1 MPLAMPQR
9 KTFECVRLQMWRE
22 EQDFDAKRK
31 RLEEELDTTKREVC
45 VCVCASDS
53 AADAALL
60 IIHVLLYIRVLIPL
74 CTFVCAHIA
83 LVFAGDSAADTR
95 TTVHTCPDATVYMCA
110 RAHARRRQRCTEA
123 HTVVSYY

>member
-45 VCVCASDS
+45 VCVT
-53 AADAALL
+53 ALQ
-60 IIHVLLYIRVLIPL
+60 
-74 CTFVCAHIA
+74 
-83 LVFAGDSAADTR
+83 
-95 TTVHTCPDATVYMCA
+95 M
-110 RAHARRRQRCTEA
+110 QR
-123 HTVVSYY
+123 S

>member
-45 VCVCASDS
+45 VCVCVT
-53 AADAALL
+53 ALQ
-60 IIHVLLYIRVLIPL
+60 YIPFLIPL
-74 CTFVCAHIA
+74 YTFVCAH
-83 LVFAGDSAADTR
+83 DS
-95 TTVHTCPDATVYMCA
+95 HF
-110 RAHARRRQRCTEA
+110 RR
-123 HTVVSYY
+123 